1 MIIASTWSS
10 LPCDYLFPVI
20 ISFYDYFIFIFI
32 RFLHRL
38 IFMIVSS
45 SWSSRPHDSLIVII
59 ISSSWSSYRRDM
71 CILVIITII
80 SSAWSLWWSSH
91 LHRLIIM
98 NISFRLSHCRDH
110 FILIIMS
117 SSWLLLLIILAWSFY
132 LLDHL
137 IFTIISTSWSSHS
150 QAHFLPINSSSILWS
165 SHPRWSS
172 CFHDHR
178 ILMIITSSGSL
189 ILICNVKRML
199 TSTFYIL
206 FKLILLAKLLI
217 LFYVFYACSFPTCR
231 KFLSFFKDITS

>member
-1 MIIASTWSS
+1 MIILSS
-10 LPCDYLFPVI
+10 YL
-20 ISFYDYFIFIFI
+20 SDFY
-32 RFLHRL
+32 
-38 IFMIVSS
+38 IVSS
-45 SWSSRPHDSLIVII
+45 SWSFHLHDRLVLMILSLSLSSHRHDHLIAVIF
-59 ISSSWSSYRRDM
+59 
-71 CILVIITII
+71 
-80 SSAWSLWWSSH
+80 AWSLWWSYH
-91 LHRLIIM
+91 LHHLIIM
-98 NISFRLSHCRDH
+98 NISFRLSHYRDH

-150 QAHFLPINSSSILWS
+150 QAHFLPINSSSMFWS

-217 LFYVFYACSFPTCR
+217 LCYVFYACSFLTCR

>member
-1 MIIASTWSS
+1 MIIIIFLIIISS
-10 LPCDYLFPVI
+10 LWLLHLHDRLFLVI
-20 ISFYDYFIFIFI
+20 ISFPWSS
-32 RFLHRL
+32 LS
-38 IFMIVSS
+38 MIILSSYLSDFYIVAS
-45 SWSSRPHDSLIVII
+45 SWSSRPHDSLIVLI
-59 ISSSWSSYRRDM
+59 ISSSWSSYRRDI
-71 CILVIITII
+71 CVIIMMII
-80 SSAWSLWWSSH
+80 SSSSSH
-91 LHRLIIM
+91 YYEHLIPI
-98 NISFRLSHCRDH
+98 ISLSWSFHPH
-110 FILIIMS
+110 NYVIFM
-117 SSWLLLLIILAWSFY
+117 IILAWSFY
-132 LLDHL
+132 LLDQL

-150 QAHFLPINSSSILWS
+150 QAHFLLINSSSMFWS

>member
-10 LPCDYLFPVI
+10 LPCDCLIPVI

-45 SWSSRPHDSLIVII
+45 SWSSRPHDSLIVLI
-59 ISSSWSSYRRDM
+59 ISSSWSSYRRDI
-71 CILVIITII
+71 CVIIMMII
-80 SSAWSLWWSSH
+80 SSSSSH
-91 LHRLIIM
+91 YYEHLIPI
-98 NISFRLSHCRDH
+98 ISLSWSFHPH
-110 FILIIMS
+110 NYVIFM
-117 SSWLLLLIILAWSFY
+117 IILAWSFY
-132 LLDHL
+132 LLDPL

-150 QAHFLPINSSSILWS
+150 QAHFLPINSSSMFWS

-217 LFYVFYACSFPTCR
+217 LCYVFYACSFLTCR